1 MLTPK
6 QKRELK
12 GLASTLT
19 TRYQIGKN
27 DISNTVVDMLD
38 KALTAHE
45 LIKIDVMKGC
55 TLPIMEVAIDISN
68 RLNSELVSVMGRVI
82 VLFRRNKDNPKI
94 KI

>member
-1 MLTPK
+1 
-6 QKRELK
+6 
-12 GLASTLT
+12 
-19 TRYQIGKN
+19 
-27 DISNTVVDMLD
+27 MLD